1 MATLP
6 NINNAG
12 PRMPEEDF
20 GKSEREKENSCY
32 FILDKRGQF
41 TRLRIKTLICQ

>member
-1 MATLP
+1 MAILP

-20 GKSEREKENSCY
+20 GKSEKGKEKSCY
-32 FILDKRGQF
+32 FISDNGVSSLA
-41 TRLRIKTLICQ
+41 